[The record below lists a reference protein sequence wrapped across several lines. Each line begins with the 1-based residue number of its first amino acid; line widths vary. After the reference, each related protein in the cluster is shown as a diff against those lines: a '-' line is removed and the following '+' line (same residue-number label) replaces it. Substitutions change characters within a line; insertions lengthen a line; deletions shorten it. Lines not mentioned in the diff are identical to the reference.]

1 MQDIVNVYSNC
12 KNMLFA
18 FKKYSPKDE
27 RYVEE
32 NYIRFVEEIKILF
45 NISHPNIVRIY
56 NYYFYPD
63 KNIGY
68 LQMEYIDGL
77 SISQFDPKKFS
88 KEWEDIFKELIET
101 FKYLEQKNILHRDI
115 RPENIMINQNGE
127 VKVIGFGFG
136 KKLEKEEAFY

>member
-1 MQDIVNVYSNC
+1 MEKGAIIKFDRIKQFINVGPLGFGGTGDTYLF
-12 KNMLFA
+12 KDETTDMLFA

-56 NYYFYPD
+56 NYYLYPD

-77 SISQFDPKKFS
+77 SISKFDAKKFS
-88 KEWEDIFKELIET
+88 KEWEDIFRNFQIFRTK
-101 FKYLEQKNILHRDI
+101 KYSS
-115 RPENIMINQNGE
+115 
-127 VKVIGFGFG
+127 
-136 KKLEKEEAFY
+136 